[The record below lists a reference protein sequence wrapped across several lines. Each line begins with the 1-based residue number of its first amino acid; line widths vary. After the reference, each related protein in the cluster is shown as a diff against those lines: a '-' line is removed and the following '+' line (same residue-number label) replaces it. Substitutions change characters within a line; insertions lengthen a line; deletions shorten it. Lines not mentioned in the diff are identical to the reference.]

1 MINSGKS
8 FKLLPTLKFSIQK
21 ICMAIMIKTI
31 KVKIMIIMI
40 KTIKVMI
47 DLNHES

>member
-1 MINSGKS
+1 
-8 FKLLPTLKFSIQK
+8 
-21 ICMAIMIKTI
+21 MAIMIKTI